1 MRKVTITYWPIP
13 NTRSRKV
20 SISKCSL
27 KRKRQRDRD
36 RNKQIYTYI
45 YELKNSDYGRQS
57 ENSGFGNLL
66 RNRKEIRA
74 GLNSFLSAID
84 RTHSRCVISFP
95 PAAAVSSASI
105 ASSRISH
112 ARAILIILSKPGNR
126 WLLDHR
132 YHLLKE
138 QNKAL
143 PLCRALRFALPS
155 TQLPSVSASRG
166 RDVFCEIRLIWR
178 KTHRN
183 ILFEMQNTRRKDTQC
198 SKCKPSWR

>member
-1 MRKVTITYWPIP
+1 MTMAVRA
-13 NTRSRKV
+13 
-20 SISKCSL
+20 
-27 KRKRQRDRD
+27 
-36 RNKQIYTYI
+36 
-45 YELKNSDYGRQS
+45 
-57 ENSGFGNLL
+57 ENSGFGNSL

-74 GLNSFLSAID
+74 GLNSFLPAID

-112 ARAILIILSKPGNR
+112 ARAILIIPSKPGNR

-143 PLCRALRFALPS
+143 TACRATFCFTIDPII
-155 TQLPSVSASRG
+155 SVSASRG
-166 RDVFCEIRLIWR
+166 RDVFCEIRLI
-178 KTHRN
+178 
-183 ILFEMQNTRRKDTQC
+183 
-198 SKCKPSWR
+198 